1 MRPLTEMPI
10 IVKVDAIRS
19 NNRLDMKIR
28 AKYLSGTLTPLGEL
42 DLQDGDV
49 VTITIEAGSA
59 RSLEERRTASLETFG
74 AWKDTIDCDK
84 LIEDIYASR
93 AVVSTRVPKF

>member
-1 MRPLTEMPI
+1 MLQQTTATYSEGVLKPVAPLNLQEGAQ
-10 IVKVDAIRS
+10 VK
-19 NNRLDMKIR
+19 
-28 AKYLSGTLTPLGEL
+28 LTVESDPP
-42 DLQDGDV
+42 
-49 VTITIEAGSA
+49 
-59 RSLEERRTASLETFG
+59 RSLEEQRAALRETAG

>member
-1 MRPLTEMPI
+1 MLQKTTATYSEGVLKPAEP
-10 IVKVDAIRS
+10 
-19 NNRLDMKIR
+19 
-28 AKYLSGTLTPLGEL
+28 L
-42 DLQDGDV
+42 DLQEGAEV
-49 VTITIEAGSA
+49 KLTVESA
-59 RSLEERRTASLETFG
+59 RPRSLEERRAALNETFG

>member
-1 MRPLTEMPI
+1 MLQQTTATYSEGVLKPAAPLNLEEGAQVKLTVESDRP
-10 IVKVDAIRS
+10 
-19 NNRLDMKIR
+19 
-28 AKYLSGTLTPLGEL
+28 
-42 DLQDGDV
+42 
-49 VTITIEAGSA
+49 
-59 RSLEERRTASLETFG
+59 RSLEERRAALRQTAG

>member
-1 MRPLTEMPI
+1 MLQQTTATYSEGVLKPAAP
-10 IVKVDAIRS
+10 
-19 NNRLDMKIR
+19 
-28 AKYLSGTLTPLGEL
+28 L
-42 DLQDGDV
+42 DLQEGAQV
-49 VTITIEAGSA
+49 KLTVESEPP
-59 RSLEERRTASLETFG
+59 RSLEERRAALRETGG

>member
-1 MRPLTEMPI
+1 MLQQITATYSEGILKP
-10 IVKVDAIRS
+10 DA
-19 NNRLDMKIR
+19 
-28 AKYLSGTLTPLGEL
+28 PL
-42 DLQDGDV
+42 DLQEGAQV
-49 VTITIEAGSA
+49 KLTVESEPPP
-59 RSLEERRTASLETFG
+59 SLEERRAASRETFG